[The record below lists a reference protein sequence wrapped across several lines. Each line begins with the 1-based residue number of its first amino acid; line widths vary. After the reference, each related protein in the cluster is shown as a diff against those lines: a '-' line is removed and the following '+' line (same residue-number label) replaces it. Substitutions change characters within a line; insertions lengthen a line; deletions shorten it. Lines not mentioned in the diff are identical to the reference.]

1 MLTVTDLTPE
11 QKKQFVDTTRPV
23 YAKFEG
29 SIGKETIDEAIKAL
43 S

>member
-1 MLTVTDLTPE
+1 MLTVTDLTPA
-11 QKKQFVDTTRPV
+11 QRQPFVDATRPI

-29 SIGKETIDEAIKAL
+29 SIGKDVIDEAIKAL